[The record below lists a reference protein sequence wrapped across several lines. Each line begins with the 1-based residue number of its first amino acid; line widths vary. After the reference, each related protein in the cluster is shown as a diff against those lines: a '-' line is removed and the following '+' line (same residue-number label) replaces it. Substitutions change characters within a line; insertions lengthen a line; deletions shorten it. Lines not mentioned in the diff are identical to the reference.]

1 MAKHM
6 DLPNLYETGIDELI
20 ISAEK
25 VAHVQLNN
33 PLEHAMLILIKS
45 GYSSIPVLD
54 TQYRLK
60 GLISQPLI
68 LDSILG
74 IERIEFEKLS
84 EYVVEDVMNTE
95 IPCINEKE
103 GFFKG
108 LKLSIDHP
116 FLCVVDDEFIFK
128 GILTRRALLKFVNR
142 YLHESSVRG
151 S

>member
-1 MAKHM
+1 MEV
-6 DLPNLYETGIDELI
+6 PNLYETGIEDLV

-25 VAHVQLNN
+25 VAHVQLTN

-54 TQYRLK
+54 TEYRLK

-84 EYVVEDVMNTE
+84 ELVVQEVMNTD
-95 IPCINEKE
+95 IPCINEKD

-108 LKLSIDHP
+108 LKLAIDHP
-116 FLCVVDDEFIFK
+116 FLCVVDDENIFK

-142 YLHESSVRG
+142 YLHESSVRQ

>member
-6 DLPNLYETGIDELI
+6 ELPNLYETGIEDLV

-25 VAHVQLNN
+25 VAHVQLTN

-74 IERIEFEKLS
+74 IERIEFEKLN
-84 EYVVEDVMNTE
+84 EFVVENVMNTE
-95 IPCINEKE
+95 IPCINEND

-116 FLCVVDDEFIFK
+116 FLCVVDDENIFK

-142 YLHESSVRG
+142 YLHESSVRQ

>member
-1 MAKHM
+1 M